1 MGCTPALLYIL
12 GLLPF
17 GLALA
22 KFPPCTECYKRAFVG
37 TSMQPYFVSY
47 THQQVGCYI
56 GSYTPQVCKVT
67 SRRYWKSQSE
77 GNKAGY
83 ICNGK

>member
-1 MGCTPALLYIL
+1 MGPIRVFLYTL

-22 KFPPCTECYKRAFVG
+22 RFPSCSECYKRAFVG
-37 TSMQPYFVSY
+37 TSTQPYFVSY

-56 GSYTPQVCKVT
+56 GSYTPQACEVAG
-67 SRRYWKSQSE
+67 RRYWK
-77 GNKAGY
+77 Y
-83 ICNGK
+83 